1 MLTRTKYDAS
11 ISNKFNIF
19 RGLTDRDPDTFLNRK
34 GFHSLNVLVIGGFDP
49 LIYDM
54 TANVPG
60 SLHDS
65 TVYRLSEFKSYL
77 ESRWPRETCIGDSAF
92 AITDVMMMP
101 YPKPE
106 AETDRTKAL
115 FNIRL
120 SGARMSM
127 TENIF
132 GKHYIQKKN
141 FNPFPTRNFF
151 VSDSAQSQDN

>member
-19 RGLTDRDPDTFLNRK
+19 RGLTDRDP
-34 GFHSLNVLVIGGFDP
+34 
-49 LIYDM
+49 
-54 TANVPG
+54 G
-60 SLHDS
+60 SFHDS
-65 TVYRLSEFKSYL
+65 TVYRLSEFKPYL

-106 AETDRTKAL
+106 AETDRTKTL

-141 FNPFPTRNFF
+141 FKEFFYPFPH
-151 VSDSAQSQDN
+151 